1 LNTTFEL
8 SNNWLRPAQSNN
20 PFQSQSQQ
28 PLEIPIQPQLQNQPN
43 QQQLQYHL
51 TPQQQQAL
59 HYYQNYKMDFD
70 FLIQN
75 SIPIYNWDPLVDNE
89 KTNYNYR
96 LQDNEMKLGF
106 DQWYSL
112 VLAKNNELYRRNN
125 PDFINPFALP
135 NVRYIESY
143 KFAKVWWNNESAFMN
158 NKQEYT
164 LLFQFKIIN
173 TYNISY

>member
-28 PLEIPIQPQLQNQPN
+28 PSEIPIQPQLQNQPN

-143 KFAKVWWNNESAFMN
+143 KFAKVWWNNESAFIN

-164 LLFQFKIIN
+164 LLFQFKII
-173 TYNISY
+173 TIYNIS